1 MNKIIVLNLGLMAL
15 LFLAGCGDSFLD
27 VKYDKRLEVAGTVK
41 DYQAML
47 DAAITFNQNYPSL
60 GEIST
65 TDYYLEDARWNA
77 LPYVHRSAYVWQK
90 EIFDP
95 METSL
100 DWNESYRRIHNT
112 NAVIEGIGSLSGQ
125 AIETDAIRGSALFY
139 RGYTLFELAQVF
151 CTQWDEQ
158 TAAQHLGLPIR
169 LTSDINYRSK
179 RSSLGDTYEA
189 ILSDMQRAI
198 PLLPERT
205 LYKTRP
211 SKATTY
217 GMLARIHLQMEH
229 YEQAYRYADSCLQL
243 FDGLIDYNVIDR
255 VKNYPF
261 ARLNEEVLFHSS
273 MLNSTA
279 FSQAGL
285 NVAPELLDLYAPD
298 DLRKEALFRETGGRI
313 TYKGSYNGSAVP
325 FNGLTTAEI
334 LLIRAESAC
343 RLGMPEIALTD
354 LDLLLSHRISSNSYV
369 APAISD
375 GRELLLFILSERRR
389 ELAFRGIRW
398 KDLRRLN
405 RHSDLA
411 VTLERMVDGQTFR
424 LEPNDRRYVLPI
436 PYDALTKGGLEQ
448 NER

>member
-1 MNKIIVLNLGLMAL
+1 MDKIIVLNLGLIAAL
-15 LFLAGCGDSFLD
+15 FFAGCGDSFLD

-60 GEIST
+60 GEIGT
-65 TDYYLEDARWNA
+65 TDYYLEDARWNN
-77 LPYVHRSAYVWQK
+77 LPLIHRSAYIWQK

-95 METSL
+95 TETSS
-100 DWNESYRRIHNT
+100 DWNESYRRIHNA
-112 NAVIEGIGSLSGQ
+112 NAVIEGVGSLSGQ
-125 AIETDAIRGSALFY
+125 RAEMDAIRGSALFY
-139 RGYTLFELAQVF
+139 RGYALFELAQVF
-151 CTQWDEQ
+151 CRQWDGE
-158 TAAQHLGLPIR
+158 TASQHLGLPIR
-169 LTSDINYRSK
+169 LKSDINHKVQRSTL
-179 RSSLGDTYEA
+179 RETYDA
-189 ILSDMQRAI
+189 ILADVQKAV
-198 PLLPERT
+198 PLLPEST
-205 LYKTRP
+205 LYRTRP
-211 SKATTY
+211 SKAAAY
-217 GMLARIHLQMEH
+217 GTLARIYLQMEH
-229 YEQAYRYADSCLQL
+229 YDRAYKYADSCIRL
-243 FDGLIDYNVIDR
+243 FDELIDYNVIDR

-285 NVAPELLDLYAPD
+285 NAATELLDLYAPD
-298 DLRKEALFRETGGRI
+298 DLRREAFFRETGGRI

-325 FNGLTTAEI
+325 FNGLTTAEV

-343 RLGMPEIALTD
+343 RLGMPEIALAD
-354 LDLLLSHRISSNSYV
+354 LDLLLRHRISSDSYV
-369 APAISD
+369 APVISD
-375 GRELLLFILSERRR
+375 DWELLLFILSERRR

-405 RHSDLA
+405 RYSNLA
-411 VTLERMVDGQTFR
+411 VALERTVDGKVFR
-424 LEPNDRRYVLPI
+424 LEPNDKRYVLPI